1 MKILHTSDWH
11 LGAMLYQEKRYDEFD
26 AALEWILKLLQ
37 KEAIDILLIAG
48 DVFDTATP
56 SNRAMEQYCQFLS
69 EAVKGGI
76 KQIIITAGNHD
87 SVSFLEAPKQVLRH
101 LNIHVIG
108 KADQEF
114 KDQLIPLKD
123 EKENIQAVI
132 CAVPFLRDRDIRQ
145 AAAGED
151 LDTLYQKRYDG
162 VINYYK
168 AICGRASELYPG
180 VPQIVTGHFFA
191 AGGKLSKDHTMGN
204 LFSINVKELPDTIS
218 YLALGHLHTPQ
229 TVAGKSNFRYSG
241 SLLKMDFGD
250 HDVAKEMLILD
261 TANLSAEPEKIEV
274 PVFQRIENIQGDME
288 AIAARIA
295 ELKKEGLPVWLNV
308 THTGEFLSNLQYQL
322 NELCKNSKLKVVFNK
337 NAKDNPVLHQQKA
350 VHNKQLSELT
360 PLDVFDSLLR
370 SHDIH
375 DEKQSVLRTLFQEAV
390 TLLNSEDRRA
400 E

>member
-26 AALEWILKLLQ
+26 AALEWLLKLL
-37 KEAIDILLIAG
+37 KEKAIDILLIAG

-87 SVSFLEAPKQVLRH
+87 SVSFLEAPKQVLRC
-101 LNIHVIG
+101 LNIHVVG
-108 KADQEF
+108 KADPEF
-114 KDQLIPLKD
+114 KDQLFPLKD
-123 EKENIQAVI
+123 EKENIRAVI
-132 CAVPFLRDRDIRQ
+132 CAVPFLRDREIRQ
-145 AAAGED
+145 AVAGED
-151 LDTLYQKRYDG
+151 LATLYQKRYEG
-162 VINYYK
+162 IINYYK
-168 AICGRASELYPG
+168 AICGKASELYPG

-191 AGGKLSKDHTMGN
+191 AGGKISTDYAVGN
-204 LFSINVKELPDTIS
+204 LLSINVNELPDTIA

-229 TVAGKSNFRYSG
+229 TVGGKKNFRYSG

-250 HDVAKEMLILD
+250 NDASKEVLVLD
-261 TANLSAEPEKIEV
+261 TEDLSAEPEKIPV
-274 PVFQRIENIQGDME
+274 PVFQPLEEIRGDME
-288 AIAARIA
+288 AIAARIE
-295 ELKKEGLPVWLNV
+295 ELKKTGLPVWLNV

-350 VHNKQLSELT
+350 VHNRQLSELT

-370 SHDIH
+370 AHDIPE
-375 DEKQSVLRTLFQEAV
+375 EKQSVLRALFEEAV
-390 TLLNSEDRRA
+390 TRLNSEDRRA